1 MPANLNA
8 LIRYKQIDL
17 CLKNSYLKATIAVMQ
32 EKCSDQLAEHRGV
45 YKQISERTIRDDI
58 RVMRSDAM
66 GFNAPIV
73 VHHGVY
79 SYEDKDYSIFST
91 SISEMDLLMKVT
103 RLLIEERENIKN
115 TKLKGLLKELTGITG
130 IEVGKTEFE
139 ILESEQ
145 VLLQNVLNDL
155 DNSLFE
161 NRELNKEN
169 EQEIDKDLDKKYS
182 KKKSKIEPKEEEK
195 IVTKYLKLSIP
206 KRTSQSIDLSQFH
219 RPLRSIEKRKVT
231 HIYSWE
237 SIFEVL

>member
-17 CLKNSYLKATIAVMQ
+17 CLKNPYLKATIEVMQ
-32 EKCSDQLAEHRGV
+32 EKCSDQLAEHRGI

-91 SISEMDLLMKVT
+91 SISEMDLLKEVVN
-103 RLLIEERENIKN
+103 LLIQERVNIKSA
-115 TKLKGLLKELTGITG
+115 KLNVLLKELSGITG
-130 IEVGKTEFE
+130 IRIYEEKKEDGLFTENTQDFK
-139 ILESEQ
+139 LK
-145 VLLQNVLNDL
+145 NN
-155 DNSLFE
+155 
-161 NRELNKEN
+161 
-169 EQEIDKDLDKKYS
+169 EIDPIHIKKTS
-182 KKKSKIEPKEEEK
+182 KRKSKIKPKEEK
-195 IVTKYLKLSIP
+195 GLNTKYLKLQNPI
-206 KRTSQSIDLSQFH
+206 RTGRSIDLSQFH
-219 RPLRSIEKRKVT
+219 RSSKSIKKKVVS

-237 SIFEVL
+237 SILEVL